1 MVNCQYDN
9 INISWMKF
17 LVFLMMVVA
26 LTALNLAS
34 HDWHEPGDA
43 CQRRLKKEVVNENGR
58 MVIGL
63 EGKFSLFKS
72 VNTNHML

>member
-1 MVNCQYDN
+1 MINCQYDN

-34 HDWHEPGDA
+34 HDRHEPEGA
-43 CQRRLKKEVVNENGR
+43 CQERLQKGVVNENGT
-58 MVIGL
+58 MVIRPG
-63 EGKFSLFKS
+63 GKYDESCYAIFI
-72 VNTNHML
+72 